1 MVLEVG
7 HITCNNTQ
15 NNEMM
20 LQEFAHCYLI
30 KTGATFD
37 VMRQHITYVP
47 LLFHSYQPLFDLFM
61 QMPCTY
67 NKLGHAGSDICTQQV
82 EVPQRYSRQLWTPR
96 RPRSFQAWWNWHRLC
111 HLCES
116 SFVHLRASSL
126 SHVSLTWDCR
136 HTPQHNGKK
145 PLRLF
150 NTTTTCHQFS
160 YSSTWRYLEFDLYHA
175 HACHFTTRGKF
186 ASHYLVQLLQV
197 PLCRQS
203 MSLFWNLDS
212 KKATPRSGRR

>member
-61 QMPCTY
+61 QMPDTY
-67 NKLGHAGSDICTQQV
+67 NKLGHAGSDIRTQQV
-82 EVPQRYSRQLWTPR
+82 EVPQRYSRQL
-96 RPRSFQAWWNWHRLC
+96 
-111 HLCES
+111 
-116 SFVHLRASSL
+116 
-126 SHVSLTWDCR
+126 
-136 HTPQHNGKK
+136 
-145 PLRLF
+145 
-150 NTTTTCHQFS
+150 
-160 YSSTWRYLEFDLYHA
+160 
-175 HACHFTTRGKF
+175 
-186 ASHYLVQLLQV
+186 
-197 PLCRQS
+197 
-203 MSLFWNLDS
+203 
-212 KKATPRSGRR
+212 